1 MRRRAPWRSPMPERV
16 HRVVAVTGVT
26 SAATTAALVE
36 LAALRGPLGL
46 ELLMTA
52 EEAARHDDP
61 CALGYGIVDEAVLRT
76 ADVCVVFGGDGT
88 ILRALGR
95 LLGSGVPTLGVNFGN
110 VGFLASLPHEA
121 WRDGLAEMVEGR
133 YSVAELL
140 TVEARLGTRHYT
152 AVNDIVLSRTE
163 SRGVLHLQY

>member
-1 MRRRAPWRSPMPERV
+1 MPERV

-26 SAATTAALVE
+26 SAATTAALAE
-36 LAALRGPLGL
+36 LAALRGSLGL

-61 CALGYGIVDEAVLRT
+61 SALGYAIVDDTALRT

-95 LLGSGVPTLGVNFGN
+95 LLGSAARNPTL
-110 VGFLASLPHEA
+110 P
-121 WRDGLAEMVEGR
+121 
-133 YSVAELL
+133 
-140 TVEARLGTRHYT
+140 
-152 AVNDIVLSRTE
+152 
-163 SRGVLHLQY
+163 